1 MLNGTSDLGAATRAA
16 STVVGAG
23 GEIIVVGNAKP
34 MDATVTT
41 VEFHSEAMAERAA
54 PIAAAFGVTATASS
68 LQTDA
73 IDVTVTL
80 GPDSP

>member
-1 MLNGTSDLGAATRAA
+1 
-16 STVVGAG
+16 
-23 GEIIVVGNAKP
+23 

-54 PIAAAFGVTATASS
+54 PIATAFGVTATASS